1 MADKTTTT
9 RTLSMET
16 AYADGDTRTINVDNP
31 NTAINLGDA
40 VHNLSNFCA
49 TNQIILGDKAGAAF
63 TEIKSAKLVTKTK
76 TVLDLTPQG

>member
-9 RTLSMET
+9 TTLSVVAGFEDGDERTL
-16 AYADGDTRTINVDNP
+16 NFDNP

-40 VHNLSNFCA
+40 VHSLGSYAA

-63 TEIKSAKLVTKTK
+63 TEFKTAKLITKQK
-76 TVLDLTPQG
+76 IVFDLG